1 MIVKCRFIYS
11 SHSSIPYSSF
21 WFYDYLEPVRTGEN
35 DAFYF
40 SIFCVSYPL
49 LLLLGLPPGSPSSA
63 QVPTPV
69 LLPCPHPPSS
79 TPFPDPSSVVEL
91 FHRPSRHSATS
102 CRCSLYTHGLEQ
114 VCCGSGFGALSHTP
128 RPPLVGHSPSSGN
141 FYLSKSKRAC
151 PGCRTTGSLHQ
162 HHPGR
167 TPYRLFRKYSITS
180 TKKPLCIGGPT
191 SVCHT

>member
-1 MIVKCRFIYS
+1 MLFIS
-11 SHSSIPYSSF
+11 PF
-21 WFYDYLEPVRTGEN
+21 
-35 DAFYF
+35 
-40 SIFCVSYPL
+40 FCVSYPL

-128 RPPLVGHSPSSGN
+128 RPPLVTPPPLVNFLSPPLFLSPCSPPFPRPVPSPPLRPPIPSPNPYSSPLDRRHGPGSMKCSSSSPPN
-141 FYLSKSKRAC
+141 NSFSLSPPLTLVPPHPFPLVC
-151 PGCRTTGSLHQ
+151 PPALYPPQ
-162 HHPGR
+162 P
-167 TPYRLFRKYSITS
+167 
-180 TKKPLCIGGPT
+180 
-191 SVCHT
+191 

>member
-1 MIVKCRFIYS
+1 MMTLNPYGRERMMLFIS
-11 SHSSIPYSSF
+11 PF
-21 WFYDYLEPVRTGEN
+21 
-35 DAFYF
+35 
-40 SIFCVSYPL
+40 FCVSYPL

-128 RPPLVGHSPSSGN
+128 RPPLVTPPPLVNFLSPL
-141 FYLSKSKRAC
+141 FPLSLSPRAC
-151 PGCRTTGSLHQ
+151 R
-162 HHPGR
+162 
-167 TPYRLFRKYSITS
+167 
-180 TKKPLCIGGPT
+180 GGFE
-191 SVCHT
+191 SGEARNF

>member
-1 MIVKCRFIYS
+1 MITLNPYGRERMMLFIS
-11 SHSSIPYSSF
+11 PF
-21 WFYDYLEPVRTGEN
+21 
-35 DAFYF
+35 
-40 SIFCVSYPL
+40 FCVSYPL

-128 RPPLVGHSPSSGN
+128 RPPLVTPPPLVNFGSMEVQVFTANYWRQFGAKLAPIRQLLAPIGANFWRFQHSPN
-141 FYLSKSKRAC
+141 WR
-151 PGCRTTGSLHQ
+151 Q
-162 HHPGR
+162 IGR
-167 TPYRLFRKYSITS
+167 VGLI
-180 TKKPLCIGGPT
+180 
-191 SVCHT
+191 